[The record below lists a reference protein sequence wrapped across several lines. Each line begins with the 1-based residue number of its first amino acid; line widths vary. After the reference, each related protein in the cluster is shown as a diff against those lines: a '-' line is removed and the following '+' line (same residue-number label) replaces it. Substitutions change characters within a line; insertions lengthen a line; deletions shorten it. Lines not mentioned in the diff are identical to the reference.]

1 MRLTRVLLRHSRKAL
16 HVMGQ
21 FLAWMQPRDYRVA
34 RPIVSSFTLLAVLV
48 SVAFLPFQPQVHPTD
63 LRLLALA
70 GAALAVGVVLGAA
83 GTMVDGAVRPAWA
96 LCPFLAVSAI
106 VVIDFATADASLTA
120 QIFFVFPVL
129 YAGSQLPRRGATL
142 VTAGSIIGDAVVV
155 LVGLPFNEAVSDAGY
170 MAAALTATA
179 VMLVRGAEAREA
191 TMAQL
196 AYRATTDS
204 LTGLVTRRAF
214 DEATE
219 RAMTPPEPPEGTSL
233 ILFDL
238 DRFKSVNDRFGHQ
251 SGDEVLVQVS
261 ALLLEFARHG
271 DVVCRLGGDELAVLM
286 PGCPVEV
293 AARRA
298 GEIVDRVREHGFR
311 LSAGH
316 VIRISVSAGLAH
328 SPTHAEDYP
337 GLYAAAD
344 RALYA
349 AKDSG
354 RNRVAGVPLSAA

>member
-1 MRLTRVLLRHSRKAL
+1 VDR
-16 HVMGQ
+16 

-34 RPIVSSFTLLAVLV
+34 KPIVFSFTLLAVLV
-48 SVAFLPFQPQVHPTD
+48 SVAFLPFQPQVEPTD
-63 LRLLALA
+63 SRLLALA
-70 GAALAVGVVLGAA
+70 VAALAVGVVLGAA
-83 GTMVDGAVRPAWA
+83 GTVVDSAVRPAWA
-96 LCPFLAVSAI
+96 LCPFLAIAVI
-106 VVIDFATADASLTA
+106 VVIDLATDDASLTA

-129 YAGSQLPRRGATL
+129 YAGSQLPRRGAAL
-142 VTAGSIIGDAVVV
+142 VTAASVIGDAVVV
-155 LVGLPFNEAVSDAGY
+155 LVGLPFDTAVSDAGY

-191 TMAQL
+191 SMAQL

-214 DEATE
+214 DEATAH
-219 RAMTPPEPPEGTSL
+219 AMTPPEPPEGTSL

-238 DRFKSVNDRFGHQ
+238 DRFKSVNDQFGHQ

-261 ALLLEFARHG
+261 ALLLESARHG
-271 DVVCRLGGDELAVLM
+271 DVVCRLGGDELAILM
-286 PGCPVEV
+286 PGCAIEV

-298 GEIVDRVREHGFR
+298 GEIVDRVGDQGFT
-311 LSAGH
+311 LSAGQ
-316 VIRISVSAGLAH
+316 VIHISVSAGLAH
-328 SPTHAEDYP
+328 APTHADDYP

-354 RNRVAGVPLSAA
+354 RNRVASLPITA